1 MEKWKVLQK
10 IANMRLAFS
19 RFVIAFLYYLPV
31 GRDFFTL
38 KYGCSKMERSVWKN
52 HRKDPNSFKSATH
65 EMLYW

>member
-1 MEKWKVLQK
+1 MEGALQK
-10 IANMRLAFS
+10 IANTRFAFS
-19 RFVIAFLYYLPV
+19 RVVIAFLYYLPV

-65 EMLYW
+65 EMLHW